1 MTEVRPRHR
10 AVEIVL
16 GTYAVLVFAILWI
29 GAVIGLA
36 NGGRLFVDAWAG
48 LTGLEVVA
56 QIVLWILFL
65 PVTVGLWAWNAG
77 LPSLLVSAVALGL
90 IAWTLVAIAG
100 LTRAVRA
107 GHQE

>member
-1 MTEVRPRHR
+1 MTDLRPRHR
-10 AVEIVL
+10 AIEIVL
-16 GTYAVLVFAILWI
+16 GTYAVLIFAILWI
-29 GAVIGLA
+29 GLAVGLA
-36 NGGRLFVDAWAG
+36 NGGRLFVDAWVG
-48 LTGLEVVA
+48 LTGLEVAA

-65 PVTVGLWAWNAG
+65 PITVVLWAWNAG

-90 IAWTLVAIAG
+90 MAWTLVAIAG